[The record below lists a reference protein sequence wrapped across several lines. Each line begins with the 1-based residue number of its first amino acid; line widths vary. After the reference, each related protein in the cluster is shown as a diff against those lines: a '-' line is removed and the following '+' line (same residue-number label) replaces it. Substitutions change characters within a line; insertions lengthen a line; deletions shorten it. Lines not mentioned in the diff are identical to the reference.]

1 MLTSESYILLFCLTH
16 IGLKTSLNCNVK
28 YSILKMKITAQLPTT
43 STDILCMCEM
53 FWLHVGRGQN
63 TLCVLVTKTCP
74 VFLGSLPSAVLIT
87 HSHSVL
93 SICPVLYL
101 VISCYNQYMDGFI
114 VQSKQVNSSTH
125 TSHLSQMHYHHSGN
139 PITISLKTYLATNV
153 F

>member
-1 MLTSESYILLFCLTH
+1 MLTH

-28 YSILKMKITAQLPTT
+28 YSIIKMKITAQSRTT
-43 STDILCMCEM
+43 YVCEM

-63 TLCVLVTKTCP
+63 TFCVLVTKTCP
-74 VFLGSLPSAVLIT
+74 VFLGPLPSAVLIT

-101 VISCYNQYMDGFI
+101 VISCYNQHMDGFI
-114 VQSKQVNSSTH
+114 VHSKQVNSSTH
-125 TSHLSQMHYHHSGN
+125 TSHLSHIHYHHSGN
-139 PITISLKTYLATNV
+139 PITISLKTYLATEV